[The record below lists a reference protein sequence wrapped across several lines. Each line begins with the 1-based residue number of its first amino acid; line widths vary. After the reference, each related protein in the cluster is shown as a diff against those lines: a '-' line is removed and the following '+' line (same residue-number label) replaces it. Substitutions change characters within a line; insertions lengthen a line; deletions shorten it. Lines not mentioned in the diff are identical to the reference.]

1 MLDGL
6 LQSVCYAGD
15 LSGQYLAQRTAVSIF
30 PVNEWGL
37 CAHDNIIVGFTTT
50 VDITSRVCEF
60 DSVKRCTK
68 YNFM

>member
-30 PVNEWGL
+30 PINGWGL
-37 CAHDNIIVGFTTT
+37 CAHDDIIVAFTTT
-50 VDITSRVCEF
+50 V
-60 DSVKRCTK
+60 CT
-68 YNFM
+68 